1 MKGELVIK
9 VLICDYTGN
18 SAQWINEFAIK
29 ENLEI
34 VGTITPATDK
44 NLLAEKSSWEYLLVF
59 EQGAHQFFVVL
70 AQFMNIPPQ
79 RVIFALDWNSWAAH
93 PAAMYTLLNPQG
105 GGQLAYR
112 ILHFKTARQ
121 FNYFT
126 SCTTADGL
134 HYVATSKDD
143 TIMGTMYIK
152 RKTWSEDD
160 MKLFQLLA
168 KNFYGTDDSEGLF
181 LDLGANIGTTGI
193 YFTKKLAQNLKLLA
207 FEPDPENFKL
217 LRTNLILNNMD
228 KKSVAE
234 NYGLGDEEGELTF
247 YHSVSNPAGS
257 GAYANIYFGKFNE
270 ETSSETVKIIPL
282 DKYFDEK
289 NISAKD
295 VKYIWIDTEGF
306 EPQVLFGAK
315 NILTENPA
323 PIFMEINPHWYKKSG
338 CLDKLINF
346 LSELY
351 PYYIFV
357 QEVFRDKKIEVYPIE
372 KLREFQDYPTYL
384 GDFFLIHELKDE
396 VKGVAE

>member
-1 MKGELVIK
+1 
-9 VLICDYTGN
+9 
-18 SAQWINEFAIK
+18 
-29 ENLEI
+29 
-34 VGTITPATDK
+34 
-44 NLLAEKSSWEYLLVF
+44 
-59 EQGAHQFFVVL
+59 
-70 AQFMNIPPQ
+70 
-79 RVIFALDWNSWAAH
+79 
-93 PAAMYTLLNPQG
+93 MYTLLNPQG

-217 LRTNLILNNMD
+217 LRTNLILND
-228 KKSVAE
+228 LYKKTTVE
-234 NYGLGDEEGELTF
+234 NYGLG
-247 YHSVSNPAGS
+247 
-257 GAYANIYFGKFNE
+257 NE
-270 ETSSETVKIIPL
+270 ETEMTMYKAPWNPGANRLFQERDDQETEIIKIISL
-282 DKYFDEK
+282 DKYFAEK